1 MTDKQERPAAL
12 TRTRPQPAPDDKVDP
27 VDTVVKQVP
36 ANALPRR
43 VASAKKVAPLEM
55 PQPRQP
61 EPVVPLST
69 RVSLEVSALLKT
81 VTDTGVTQRA
91 AVEHAIKLAYG
102 KDGKKA

>member
-1 MTDKQERPAAL
+1 MTEKQVRPATL
-12 TRTRPQPAPDDKVDP
+12 TRPRPAPDEAVDP
-27 VDTVVKQVP
+27 AVP
-36 ANALPRR
+36 APPAPTRK
-43 VASAKKVAPLEM
+43 VASVKKTAPLEL
-55 PQPRQP
+55 PAPRLP